1 MKIRS
6 MLAAACAC
14 LIASG
19 SILSFTT
26 ALPAQADA
34 FDLGDFDGN
43 DSIDVDDAVS
53 VLTFYAKKAAGVAVE
68 DLSDEQLYAA
78 DIDADGS
85 ISVQDAVYI
94 LTYYA
99 QTSAGLEPSW
109 ADILPE
115 VPYVAPAWQTAYY
128 DLLLSG
134 EIPDSYGD
142 TTYSLI
148 YIDQDDN
155 PELLVNAYSGG
166 KLYTYKDDTGCSLVH
181 SWSSGRN
188 QAFSGYEENSGY
200 FYTYS
205 SGGALIG
212 SLEKQEL
219 VGNSF
224 VLRDRI
230 SMNNG
235 TYQHNGVSCTKSQY
249 NSIQKS
255 YTNSY
260 SSYDTYDFLNF
271 MDFLWD
277 LRTPDFNQLK
287 TALESYRP
295 VYAMEVADYN
305 GDGKEEAFVV
315 LGEKNS
321 SSKAVQGI
329 YYIYSNGWIEPA
341 RTNFSVD
348 LFSNANYVEYDG
360 KGFFA
365 CDVSGGGSGWV
376 TYLYD
381 VRGGWYHELNL
392 SGSLQSFFKKDD
404 TCYTTFQSTP
414 LREGRH
420 KYSWYYELNLSGSL
434 QNFFK
439 KDDTC
444 YTTFQS
450 TPL

>member
-14 LIASG
+14 LITSG
-19 SILSFTT
+19 SVLPFTT
-26 ALPAQADA
+26 ALPAQAA
-34 FDLGDFDGN
+34 SFDLGDFDGN

-53 VLTFYAKKAAGVAVE
+53 VLTFYAKKAAGVAVD
-68 DLSDEQLYAA
+68 DLSDEQFNAA
-78 DIDADGS
+78 DIDTDGS
-85 ISVQDAVYI
+85 ITVQDAVYI

-109 ADILPE
+109 ADIVPE
-115 VPYVAPAWQTAYY
+115 VPYVAPAWKTAYY

-134 EIPDSYGD
+134 AIPDESGNA
-142 TTYSLI
+142 TYALI

-166 KLYTYKDDTGCSLVH
+166 KLYTYKEDTGCSLVH

-188 QAFSGYEENSGY
+188 QAFSGYEGNSGY

-255 YTNSY
+255 YTDSFFDY
-260 SSYDTYDFLNF
+260 YKYGFLEF
-271 MDFLWD
+271 MVDISD
-277 LRTPDFNQLK
+277 GRTPDFNQLK
-287 TALESYRP
+287 TTLESYCP

-305 GDGKEEAFVV
+305 GDGKEETFVV

-321 SSKAVQGI
+321 SSKTVQGI
-329 YYIYSNGWIEPA
+329 YYISSDGYISEA
-341 RTNFSVD
+341 RTDFSVD

-376 TYLYD
+376 TYLFD
-381 VRGGWYHELNL
+381 VRGGWWNELNL

-404 TCYTTFQSTP
+404 TCYTTKSVFSAQYGHQYVDVP
-414 LREGRH
+414 LN
-420 KYSWYYELNLSGSL
+420 YD
-434 QNFFK
+434 
-439 KDDTC
+439 KDTQEFS
-444 YTTFQS
+444 YPES
-450 TPL
+450 

>member
-26 ALPAQADA
+26 ALPAQAA

-53 VLTFYAKKAAGVAVE
+53 VLTFYAKKAAGVAVD
-68 DLSDEQLYAA
+68 DLSDEQFNAA
-78 DIDADGS
+78 DIDTDGS
-85 ISVQDAVYI
+85 ITVQDAVYI

-115 VPYVAPAWQTAYY
+115 VYGIPAWQTAYY

-134 EIPDSYGD
+134 AIPDESGNA
-142 TTYSLI
+142 TYALI
-148 YIDQDDN
+148 YIDQDDI
-155 PELLVNAYSGG
+155 PELLVDSYAGG
-166 KLYTYKDDTGCSLVH
+166 KLYTYKEDTGCSLVH
-181 SWSSGRN
+181 SWASARSSG
-188 QAFSGYEENSGY
+188 FCGYAEGTGY
-200 FYTYS
+200 FYTFS
-205 SGGALIG
+205 SASAFIG
-212 SLEKQEL
+212 SMGKQEL
-219 VGNSF
+219 VGDSF

-230 SMNNG
+230 SMDNG

-249 NSIQKS
+249 NSIEKS
-255 YTNSY
+255 YTDSY
-260 SSYDTYDFLNF
+260 SDYYKYNFLEF
-271 MDFLWD
+271 MSDILD
-277 LRTPDFNQLK
+277 GRTADFNQLK

-295 VYAMEVADYN
+295 VYAMEVADYD

-315 LGEKNS
+315 LGKKNS
-321 SSKAVQGI
+321 SSKTVQGI
-329 YYIYSNGWIEPA
+329 YYISSDGYILEA
-341 RTNFSVD
+341 RTDFSVD
-348 LFSNANYVEYDG
+348 MFSNANYVEYDG

-381 VRGGWYHELNL
+381 VRDGWWNELNL

-404 TCYTTFQSTP
+404 ACYTTKSVFSAQYGHQYVDVP
-414 LREGRH
+414 LN
-420 KYSWYYELNLSGSL
+420 YD
-434 QNFFK
+434 
-439 KDDTC
+439 KDTQEFS
-444 YTTFQS
+444 YPES
-450 TPL
+450 

>member
-53 VLTFYAKKAAGVAVE
+53 VLTFYAKAAAGVAVE

-78 DIDADGS
+78 DIDTDGS
-85 ISVQDAVYI
+85 ITVQDAVYI

-109 ADILPE
+109 TDIVPE

-134 EIPDSYGD
+134 EISDESGNA
-142 TTYSLI
+142 TYALI
-148 YIDQDDN
+148 DIDQDDN
-155 PELLVNAYSGG
+155 PELLMDSYAGG
-166 KLYTYKDDTGCSLVH
+166 KLYTYKEDTGCSLVH
-181 SWSSGRN
+181 SWTSGRSN
-188 QAFSGYEENSGY
+188 GFCGYTQGTGY
-200 FYTYS
+200 FYTFSS
-205 SGGALIG
+205 SGALSG
-212 SLEKQEL
+212 STKKQEL

-224 VLRDRI
+224 VLRDSI
-230 SMNNG
+230 SMDNG

-249 NSIQKS
+249 NSIEKS
-255 YTNSY
+255 YKNSY
-260 SSYDTYDFLNF
+260 TDYYKYNFLEF
-271 MDFLWD
+271 MSAISGGI
-277 LRTPDFNQLK
+277 TPDFNQLK

-295 VYAMEVADYN
+295 VYAMEVADYD
-305 GDGKEEAFVV
+305 GDGKEEAFIV

-321 SSKAVQGI
+321 SSKTVQGI
-329 YYIYSNGWIEPA
+329 YYITSYGYISEV
-341 RTNFSVD
+341 RTDFSVD

-376 TYLYD
+376 TYLFD
-381 VRGGWYHELNL
+381 VRDGWWNELNL

-404 TCYTTFQSTP
+404 TCYTTKNVFSAQYGHQYVDVP
-414 LREGRH
+414 LN
-420 KYSWYYELNLSGSL
+420 YD
-434 QNFFK
+434 
-439 KDDTC
+439 KDTQEFS
-444 YTTFQS
+444 YPES
-450 TPL
+450 

>member
-14 LIASG
+14 LITSG

-26 ALPAQADA
+26 AFPAQADA

-85 ISVQDAVYI
+85 ITVQDAVYI

-115 VPYVAPAWQTAYY
+115 VYGIPAWQTAYY

-166 KLYTYKDDTGCSLVH
+166 KLYTYKEDTGCSLVH

-188 QAFSGYEENSGY
+188 QAFSGYEGNSGY

-224 VLRDRI
+224 VLRDCI

-295 VYAMEVADYN
+295 VYTMEVADYN

-315 LGEKNS
+315 LGKKNS
-321 SSKAVQGI
+321 SSKTVQGI
-329 YYIYSNGWIEPA
+329 YYISSDGYILEI
-341 RTNFSVD
+341 RTDFSVD

-381 VRGGWYHELNL
+381 VRGDWYHELNL

-404 TCYTTFQSTP
+404 TCYTTKSVFSAQYGHQYVDVP
-414 LREGRH
+414 LN
-420 KYSWYYELNLSGSL
+420 YD
-434 QNFFK
+434 
-439 KDDTC
+439 KDTQEFS
-444 YTTFQS
+444 YPES
-450 TPL
+450 

>member
-43 DSIDVDDAVS
+43 DSVDVDDAVS
-53 VLTFYAKKAAGVAVE
+53 VLTFYAKTAAGVAVE

-115 VPYVAPAWQTAYY
+115 VYGAPAWQTAYY

-134 EIPDSYGD
+134 ALSDESGNA
-142 TTYSLI
+142 TYSLI

-155 PELLVNAYSGG
+155 PELLVDSYAGG

-181 SWSSGRN
+181 SWTSGRSN
-188 QAFSGYEENSGY
+188 GFCGYAEKTGY
-200 FYTYS
+200 FYTFSS
-205 SGGALIG
+205 SGALSG
-212 SLEKQEL
+212 STKKQEL

-224 VLRDRI
+224 VLRDSI
-230 SMNNG
+230 SMDNG

-249 NSIQKS
+249 NSIEKS

-341 RTNFSVD
+341 RTDFSVD

-376 TYLYD
+376 TYLFSTQNGIY
-381 VRGGWYHELNL
+381 YELNL

-404 TCYTTFQSTP
+404 TCYTTKNVFSAQYGHQYVDVP
-414 LREGRH
+414 LN
-420 KYSWYYELNLSGSL
+420 YD
-434 QNFFK
+434 
-439 KDDTC
+439 KDTQEFS
-444 YTTFQS
+444 YPES
-450 TPL
+450 

>member
-376 TYLYD
+376 TYLFSVQD
-381 VRGGWYHELNL
+381 DWYYELNL

-404 TCYTTFQSTP
+404 TCYTTKSVFSAQYGHQYVDVP
-414 LREGRH
+414 LN
-420 KYSWYYELNLSGSL
+420 YD
-434 QNFFK
+434 
-439 KDDTC
+439 KDTQEFS
-444 YTTFQS
+444 YPES
-450 TPL
+450 

>member
-26 ALPAQADA
+26 ALPAQAA

-53 VLTFYAKKAAGVAVE
+53 VLTFYAKKAAGVAVD
-68 DLSDEQLYAA
+68 DLSDEQFNAA

-85 ISVQDAVYI
+85 ITVQDAVYI

-109 ADILPE
+109 EDILPE
-115 VPYVAPAWQTAYY
+115 IYGIPAWQTAYY

-134 EIPDSYGD
+134 AIPDESGYA
-142 TTYSLI
+142 TYSLI
-148 YIDQDDN
+148 YIDQDDI
-155 PELLVNAYSGG
+155 PELLVDSYAGG
-166 KLYTYKDDTGCSLVH
+166 KLYTYKEDTGCSLVH
-181 SWSSGRN
+181 SWTSGRSN
-188 QAFSGYEENSGY
+188 GFCGYSEGTGY
-200 FYTYS
+200 FYTFGS
-205 SGGALIG
+205 SGAL
-212 SLEKQEL
+212 SSSMRKQEL

-230 SMNNG
+230 SMDNG

-249 NSIQKS
+249 NSIEKS
-255 YTNSY
+255 YKNSY
-260 SSYDTYDFLNF
+260 TDYYTLDFLEC
-271 MDFLWD
+271 MSYISDGI
-277 LRTPDFNQLK
+277 TPDFDKLK
-287 TALESYRP
+287 SGLEFYYS
-295 VYAMEVADYN
+295 VYAMKAADYN

-321 SSKAVQGI
+321 SSKTVQGI
-329 YYIYSNGWIEPA
+329 YYISSDGYISEA
-341 RTNFSVD
+341 RTDFSVD
-348 LFSNANYVEYDG
+348 MFSNANYVEYDG

-381 VRGGWYHELNL
+381 VRDGWWNELNL

-404 TCYTTFQSTP
+404 TCYTTKSVFSAQYGHQYVDVP
-414 LREGRH
+414 LN
-420 KYSWYYELNLSGSL
+420 YD
-434 QNFFK
+434 
-439 KDDTC
+439 KDTQEFS
-444 YTTFQS
+444 YPES
-450 TPL
+450 

>member
-1 MKIRS
+1 MKICS

-14 LIASG
+14 LITSG
-19 SILSFTT
+19 SVLPFTT
-26 ALPAQADA
+26 ALPAQAA

-53 VLTFYAKKAAGVAVE
+53 VLTFYAKKAAGVAVD
-68 DLSDEQLYAA
+68 DLSDEQFNAA
-78 DIDADGS
+78 DIDTDGS
-85 ISVQDAVYI
+85 ITVQDAVYI

-115 VPYVAPAWQTAYY
+115 VYGAPAWQTAYY
-128 DLLLSG
+128 DLLLSRA
-134 EIPDSYGD
+134 IPDESGNA
-142 TTYSLI
+142 TYALI
-148 YIDQDDN
+148 YIDQDDI
-155 PELLVNAYSGG
+155 PELLVDSYAGG
-166 KLYTYKDDTGCSLVH
+166 KLYTYKEDTGCSLVH
-181 SWSSGRN
+181 SWASARSSG
-188 QAFSGYEENSGY
+188 FCGYAEGTGY
-200 FYTYS
+200 FYTFS
-205 SGGALIG
+205 SASAFIG
-212 SLEKQEL
+212 SMGKQEL
-219 VGNSF
+219 VGDSF

-230 SMNNG
+230 SMDG
-235 TYQHNGVSCTKSQY
+235 ISCTKSQY
-249 NSIQKS
+249 NSIEKS

-271 MDFLWD
+271 MNRLWD
-277 LRTPDFNQLK
+277 RRTPDFNQLK

-321 SSKAVQGI
+321 SSKTVQGI
-329 YYIYSNGWIEPA
+329 YFIHSEGYISEA
-341 RTNFSVD
+341 RTDFSVD
-348 LFSNANYVEYDG
+348 LFSDANYVEYDG

-381 VRGGWYHELNL
+381 VRDGWWNELNL

-404 TCYTTFQSTP
+404 TCYTTKSVFSAQYGHQYVDVP
-414 LREGRH
+414 LN
-420 KYSWYYELNLSGSL
+420 YD
-434 QNFFK
+434 
-439 KDDTC
+439 KDTQEFS
-444 YTTFQS
+444 YPES
-450 TPL
+450 

>member
-19 SILSFTT
+19 SILSFT
-26 ALPAQADA
+26 AAFPAQADA

-43 DSIDVDDAVS
+43 DSIDVDDTVS

-78 DIDADGS
+78 DIDTDGS
-85 ISVQDAVYI
+85 ITVQDAVYI

-109 ADILPE
+109 TDIVPE

-166 KLYTYKDDTGCSLVH
+166 KLYTYKEDTGCSLVH

-188 QAFSGYEENSGY
+188 QAFSGYEGNSGY

-224 VLRDRI
+224 VLRDSI
-230 SMNNG
+230 SMDNG

-249 NSIQKS
+249 NSIAKS
-255 YTNSY
+255 YTDSFFDY
-260 SSYDTYDFLNF
+260 YKCSFLEF
-271 MDFLWD
+271 MSDISD
-277 LRTPDFNQLK
+277 GRTADFNQLK

-295 VYAMEVADYN
+295 VDAMEVADYD

-315 LGEKNS
+315 LGDKNS
-321 SSKAVQGI
+321 SSKTVQGI
-329 YYIYSNGWIEPA
+329 YYIDSDGYISEV
-341 RTNFSVD
+341 RTDFSVD
-348 LFSNANYVEYDG
+348 LFSDANYVEYDG

-376 TYLYD
+376 TYLFSVQD
-381 VRGGWYHELNL
+381 DWYYELNL

-404 TCYTTFQSTP
+404 TCYTTKSVFSAQYGHQYVDVP
-414 LREGRH
+414 LN
-420 KYSWYYELNLSGSL
+420 YD
-434 QNFFK
+434 
-439 KDDTC
+439 KDTQEFS
-444 YTTFQS
+444 YPES
-450 TPL
+450 

>member
-14 LIASG
+14 LITSG
-19 SILSFTT
+19 SILSFTA

-43 DSIDVDDAVS
+43 DSVDVDDAVS

-78 DIDADGS
+78 DIDADSS

-109 ADILPE
+109 ADIVPE
-115 VPYVAPAWQTAYY
+115 APHVVPAWVTAYY

-134 EIPDSYGD
+134 ALSDESGNA
-142 TTYSLI
+142 TYSLI

-155 PELLVNAYSGG
+155 PELLVDSYAGG

-181 SWSSGRN
+181 SWTSGRSN
-188 QAFSGYEENSGY
+188 GFCGYAEGTGY
-200 FYTYS
+200 FYTFGS
-205 SGGALIG
+205 SGAL
-212 SLEKQEL
+212 SSSMRKQEL

-224 VLRDRI
+224 VLRDSI
-230 SMNNG
+230 NMDNG

-249 NSIQKS
+249 NSIEKS
-255 YTNSY
+255 YTDSY
-260 SSYDTYDFLNF
+260 SNYYKLNF
-271 MDFLWD
+271 LEFMSYISDGI
-277 LRTPDFNQLK
+277 TPDFDKLK
-287 TALESYRP
+287 SGLEFYYS
-295 VYAMEVADYN
+295 VYAMKAADYE

-315 LGEKNS
+315 LGDKNS
-321 SSKAVQGI
+321 SSKTVQGI
-329 YYIYSNGWIEPA
+329 YFIHSNGYMSEV
-341 RTNFSVD
+341 RTKFSVD

-381 VRGGWYHELNL
+381 VRGGWWNELNL

-404 TCYTTFQSTP
+404 TCYTTKSVFSAQYGHQYVDVP
-414 LREGRH
+414 LN
-420 KYSWYYELNLSGSL
+420 YD
-434 QNFFK
+434 
-439 KDDTC
+439 KDTQEFS
-444 YTTFQS
+444 YPES
-450 TPL
+450 

>member
-1 MKIRS
+1 MKICS

-26 ALPAQADA
+26 ALPAQAA

-53 VLTFYAKKAAGVAVE
+53 VLTFYAKKAAGVAVD
-68 DLSDEQLYAA
+68 DLSDEQFNAA

-85 ISVQDAVYI
+85 ITVQDAVYI

-109 ADILPE
+109 TDIVPE

-128 DLLLSG
+128 DLMLSG
-134 EIPDSYGD
+134 ALSDESGNA
-142 TTYSLI
+142 TYSLI

-155 PELLVNAYSGG
+155 PELLVDSYAGG

-181 SWSSGRN
+181 SWTSGRSN
-188 QAFSGYEENSGY
+188 GFCGYAEKTGY
-200 FYTYS
+200 FYTFGS
-205 SGGALIG
+205 SGAL
-212 SLEKQEL
+212 SSSMRKQEL

-224 VLRDRI
+224 VLRDSI
-230 SMNNG
+230 SMDNG

-249 NSIQKS
+249 NSIEKS
-255 YTNSY
+255 YKSSY
-260 SSYDTYDFLNF
+260 SSYNSYDFPGLMYLF
-271 MDFLWD
+271 CDC
-277 LRTPDFNQLK
+277 RTPNFSQLK

-295 VYAMEVADYN
+295 VYAMEVADYD

-315 LGEKNS
+315 LGKKNS
-321 SSKAVQGI
+321 SSKTVQGI
-329 YYIYSNGWIEPA
+329 YYISSDGCISEA
-341 RTNFSVD
+341 RTDFSVD

-376 TYLYD
+376 TYLFD
-381 VRGGWYHELNL
+381 VRDGWWNELNL

-404 TCYTTFQSTP
+404 TCYTTKNVFSAQYGHQYVDVP
-414 LREGRH
+414 LN
-420 KYSWYYELNLSGSL
+420 YD
-434 QNFFK
+434 
-439 KDDTC
+439 KDTQEFS
-444 YTTFQS
+444 YPES
-450 TPL
+450 

>member
-14 LIASG
+14 LITSG
-19 SILSFTT
+19 SVLPFTT
-26 ALPAQADA
+26 ALPAQAA
-34 FDLGDFDGN
+34 FDLGDFDRN

-53 VLTFYAKKAAGVAVE
+53 VLTFYAKKAAGVAVD
-68 DLSDEQLYAA
+68 DLSDEQFNAA
-78 DIDADGS
+78 DIDTDGS
-85 ISVQDAVYI
+85 ITVQDAVYI

-128 DLLLSG
+128 DLMLSG

-155 PELLVNAYSGG
+155 PELLVNAYSDG
-166 KLYTYKDDTGCSLVH
+166 KLYTYKEDTGCSLVH
-181 SWSSGRN
+181 SWPSGRSN
-188 QAFSGYEENSGY
+188 GFCGYAEKTGY
-200 FYTYS
+200 FYTGS
-205 SGGALIG
+205 SASAFIG
-212 SLEKQEL
+212 SVGKQEL
-219 VGNSF
+219 VGDSF
-224 VLRDRI
+224 ILRDSI
-230 SMNNG
+230 SFDNG
-235 TYQHNGVSCTKSQY
+235 NYKHNGVSCTKSQY
-249 NSIQKS
+249 NSIGKS
-255 YTNSY
+255 YKNSHTDY
-260 SSYDTYDFLNF
+260 YKCSFLEF
-271 MDFLWD
+271 MSDISD
-277 LRTPDFNQLK
+277 GRTADFNQLK

-295 VYAMEVADYN
+295 VYAMEVADYD

-321 SSKAVQGI
+321 SSKTVQGI
-329 YYIYSNGWIEPA
+329 YYITSYGYISEV
-341 RTNFSVD
+341 RTDFSVD

-376 TYLYD
+376 TYLFD
-381 VRGGWYHELNL
+381 VRDGWWNELNL

-404 TCYTTFQSTP
+404 TCYTTKSVFSAQYGHQYVDVP
-414 LREGRH
+414 LN
-420 KYSWYYELNLSGSL
+420 YD
-434 QNFFK
+434 
-439 KDDTC
+439 KDTQEFS
-444 YTTFQS
+444 YPES
-450 TPL
+450 

>member
-6 MLAAACAC
+6 MLTAACAC
-14 LIASG
+14 LITSG
-19 SILSFTT
+19 SVLPFTT
-26 ALPAQADA
+26 ALPAQAA

-53 VLTFYAKKAAGVAVE
+53 VLTFYAKAAAGVAVD
-68 DLSDEQLYAA
+68 DLSDEQFNAA
-78 DIDADGS
+78 DIDTDGS

-134 EIPDSYGD
+134 ALPDESGNA
-142 TTYSLI
+142 TYSLI
-148 YIDQDDN
+148 YIDQDDI
-155 PELLVNAYSGG
+155 PELLVDSYAGG
-166 KLYTYKDDTGCSLVH
+166 KLYTYKEDTGCSLVH
-181 SWSSGRN
+181 SWTSGRSN
-188 QAFSGYEENSGY
+188 GFCGYAEKTGY
-200 FYTYS
+200 FYTFSS
-205 SGGALIG
+205 SGALSG
-212 SLEKQEL
+212 STKKQEL

-224 VLRDRI
+224 VLRDSI
-230 SMNNG
+230 SMDNG

-249 NSIQKS
+249 NSIEKS
-255 YTNSY
+255 YKNSY
-260 SSYDTYDFLNF
+260 TDYYKCSFLEFMSYISGGI
-271 MDFLWD
+271 
-277 LRTPDFNQLK
+277 TPNFNQLK

-295 VYAMEVADYN
+295 VYAMKATDYN

-321 SSKAVQGI
+321 SSKTVQGI
-329 YYIYSNGWIEPA
+329 YYIDSDGYISEV
-341 RTNFSVD
+341 RTDFSVD

-376 TYLYD
+376 TYLFD
-381 VRGGWYHELNL
+381 VRDGWWNELNL

-404 TCYTTFQSTP
+404 TCYTTKSVFSAQYGHQYVDVP
-414 LREGRH
+414 LN
-420 KYSWYYELNLSGSL
+420 YD
-434 QNFFK
+434 
-439 KDDTC
+439 KDTQEFS
-444 YTTFQS
+444 YPES
-450 TPL
+450 

>member
-14 LIASG
+14 LITSG

-53 VLTFYAKKAAGVAVE
+53 VLTFYAKTAAGVAVE
-68 DLSDEQLYAA
+68 DLSGDQLYAA
-78 DIDADGS
+78 DIDADSS

-109 ADILPE
+109 EDILPE

-134 EIPDSYGD
+134 TLSDESGNA
-142 TTYSLI
+142 TYALI
-148 YIDQDDN
+148 YIDQDDI
-155 PELLVNAYSGG
+155 PELLVDSYAGG

-181 SWSSGRN
+181 SWASARSNG
-188 QAFSGYEENSGY
+188 FCGYAEGTGY
-200 FYTYS
+200 FYTFGS
-205 SGGALIG
+205 SGAL
-212 SLEKQEL
+212 SSSMRKQEL

-224 VLRDRI
+224 VLRDSI
-230 SMNNG
+230 SMDNG

-249 NSIQKS
+249 NSIEKS
-255 YTNSY
+255 YKNSY
-260 SSYDTYDFLNF
+260 TDYYKYSFLEF
-271 MDFLWD
+271 MSCISGGI
-277 LRTPDFNQLK
+277 TPDFDKLK
-287 TALESYRP
+287 SGLEFYYS
-295 VYAMEVADYN
+295 VYAMKAADYE

-321 SSKAVQGI
+321 SSKTVQGI
-329 YYIYSNGWIEPA
+329 YFIHSDGYISEA
-341 RTNFSVD
+341 RTDFSVD
-348 LFSNANYVEYDG
+348 LFSDANYVEYDG
-360 KGFFA
+360 KGFFS

-376 TYLYD
+376 TYLFD
-381 VRGGWYHELNL
+381 VRDGWWNELNL

-404 TCYTTFQSTP
+404 TCYTTKNVFSAQYGHQYVDVP
-414 LREGRH
+414 LN
-420 KYSWYYELNLSGSL
+420 YD
-434 QNFFK
+434 
-439 KDDTC
+439 KDTQEFS
-444 YTTFQS
+444 YPES
-450 TPL
+450 

>member
-14 LIASG
+14 LITSG

-26 ALPAQADA
+26 ALPAQAA

-53 VLTFYAKKAAGVAVE
+53 VLTFYAKKAAGVAVD
-68 DLSDEQLYAA
+68 DLSDEQFNAA
-78 DIDADGS
+78 DIDTDGS
-85 ISVQDAVYI
+85 ITVQDAVYI

-115 VPYVAPAWQTAYY
+115 VYGIPAWQTAYY

-134 EIPDSYGD
+134 AIPDESGNA
-142 TTYSLI
+142 TYALI

-155 PELLVNAYSGG
+155 PELLMDSYAGG
-166 KLYTYKDDTGCSLVH
+166 KLYTYKEDTGCSLVH
-181 SWSSGRN
+181 SWASARSSG
-188 QAFSGYEENSGY
+188 FCGYAEKTGY
-200 FYTYS
+200 FYTFS
-205 SGGALIG
+205 SASAFIG
-212 SLEKQEL
+212 SMGKQEL
-219 VGNSF
+219 VGDSF

-230 SMNNG
+230 SVDNG
-235 TYQHNGVSCTKSQY
+235 NYKHNGVSCTKSQY

-255 YTNSY
+255 YTDSCTDYYKY
-260 SSYDTYDFLNF
+260 SFLEF
-271 MDFLWD
+271 MSDISD
-277 LRTPDFNQLK
+277 GRTADFNQLK
-287 TALESYRP
+287 TALKSYRP
-295 VYAMEVADYN
+295 VYAMEVADYD

-321 SSKAVQGI
+321 SSKTVQGI
-329 YYIYSNGWIEPA
+329 YYITSYGYISEV
-341 RTNFSVD
+341 RTDFSVD

-376 TYLYD
+376 TYLFD
-381 VRGGWYHELNL
+381 VRDGWWNELNL

-404 TCYTTFQSTP
+404 TCYTMKSVFSAQYGHQYVDVP
-414 LREGRH
+414 LN
-420 KYSWYYELNLSGSL
+420 YD
-434 QNFFK
+434 
-439 KDDTC
+439 KDTQEFS
-444 YTTFQS
+444 YPES
-450 TPL
+450 

>member
-19 SILSFTT
+19 SILSFTA

-34 FDLGDFDGN
+34 FDFGDFDGN

-53 VLTFYAKKAAGVAVE
+53 VLTFYAKAAAGVAVD
-68 DLSDEQLYAA
+68 DLSDEQFNAA
-78 DIDADGS
+78 DIDTDGS
-85 ISVQDAVYI
+85 ITVQDAVYI

-109 ADILPE
+109 ADIVPE
-115 VPYVAPAWQTAYY
+115 VPYVAPAWKTAYY

-134 EIPDSYGD
+134 AIPDESGNA
-142 TTYSLI
+142 TYALI

-166 KLYTYKDDTGCSLVH
+166 KLYTYKEDTGCSLVH

-188 QAFSGYEENSGY
+188 QAFSGYEGNSGY

-255 YTNSY
+255 YTDSFFDY
-260 SSYDTYDFLNF
+260 YKYGFLEF
-271 MDFLWD
+271 MVDISD
-277 LRTPDFNQLK
+277 GRTPDFNQLK
-287 TALESYRP
+287 TTLESYCP

-321 SSKAVQGI
+321 SSKTVQGI
-329 YYIYSNGWIEPA
+329 YYISSDGYISEA
-341 RTNFSVD
+341 RTDFSVD

-376 TYLYD
+376 TYLFD
-381 VRGGWYHELNL
+381 VRGGWWNELNL

-404 TCYTTFQSTP
+404 TCYTTKSVFSAQYGHQYVDVP
-414 LREGRH
+414 LN
-420 KYSWYYELNLSGSL
+420 YD
-434 QNFFK
+434 
-439 KDDTC
+439 KDTQEFS
-444 YTTFQS
+444 YPES
-450 TPL
+450 

>member
-26 ALPAQADA
+26 ALPAQAA

-53 VLTFYAKKAAGVAVE
+53 VLTFYAKAAAGVAVD
-68 DLSDEQLYAA
+68 DLSDEQFNAA
-78 DIDADGS
+78 DIDTDGS

-134 EIPDSYGD
+134 ALPDESGNA
-142 TTYSLI
+142 TYALI
-148 YIDQDDN
+148 YIDQDDI
-155 PELLVNAYSGG
+155 PELLMDSYAGG
-166 KLYTYKDDTGCSLVH
+166 KLYTYKEDTGCSLVH

-219 VGNSF
+219 VGDSF

-230 SMNNG
+230 SMDNG

-249 NSIQKS
+249 NSIEKS
-255 YTNSY
+255 YTDSY
-260 SSYDTYDFLNF
+260 SDYYKYNFLEF
-271 MDFLWD
+271 MSDILD
-277 LRTPDFNQLK
+277 GRTADFNQLK

-321 SSKAVQGI
+321 SSKTVQGI
-329 YYIYSNGWIEPA
+329 YYIDFDGYISEV
-341 RTNFSVD
+341 RTDFSVD
-348 LFSNANYVEYDG
+348 MFSNANYVEYDG

-381 VRGGWYHELNL
+381 VRDGWWNELNL
-392 SGSLQSFFKKDD
+392 SGSLQSFFKKDN
-404 TCYTTFQSTP
+404 TCYTTKSVFSAQYGHQYLDVP
-414 LREGRH
+414 LN
-420 KYSWYYELNLSGSL
+420 YV
-434 QNFFK
+434 
-439 KDDTC
+439 KDPQEFS
-444 YTTFQS
+444 YPES
-450 TPL
+450 

>member
-26 ALPAQADA
+26 ALPAQAA
-34 FDLGDFDGN
+34 SFDLGDFDGN

-53 VLTFYAKKAAGVAVE
+53 VLTFYAKKAAGVAVD
-68 DLSDEQLYAA
+68 DLSDEQFNAA
-78 DIDADGS
+78 DIDTDGS
-85 ISVQDAVYI
+85 ITVQDAVYI

-115 VPYVAPAWQTAYY
+115 VYGAPAWQTAYY

-134 EIPDSYGD
+134 AIPDESGNA
-142 TTYSLI
+142 TYALI
-148 YIDQDDN
+148 YIDQDDI
-155 PELLVNAYSGG
+155 PELLVDSYAGG
-166 KLYTYKDDTGCSLVH
+166 KLYTYKEDTGCSFVH
-181 SWSSGRN
+181 SWASARSSG
-188 QAFSGYEENSGY
+188 FCGYAEGTGY
-200 FYTYS
+200 FYTFS
-205 SGGALIG
+205 SASAFIG
-212 SLEKQEL
+212 SMGKQEL
-219 VGNSF
+219 VGDSF

-230 SMNNG
+230 SMDNG

-249 NSIQKS
+249 NSIEKS
-255 YTNSY
+255 YKNSY
-260 SSYDTYDFLNF
+260 TDYYKCSFLEFMSYISGGI
-271 MDFLWD
+271 
-277 LRTPDFNQLK
+277 TPNFNQLK
-287 TALESYRP
+287 TALESYYS
-295 VYAMEVADYN
+295 VYAMKATDYN

-321 SSKAVQGI
+321 SSKTVQGI
-329 YYIYSNGWIEPA
+329 YYIDSDGYILEA
-341 RTNFSVD
+341 RTDFSVD

-376 TYLYD
+376 TYLFSVQD
-381 VRGGWYHELNL
+381 SGGYELNL

-404 TCYTTFQSTP
+404 TCYTTKSVFSAQYGHQYVDVP
-414 LREGRH
+414 LN
-420 KYSWYYELNLSGSL
+420 YD
-434 QNFFK
+434 
-439 KDDTC
+439 KDTQEFS
-444 YTTFQS
+444 YPES
-450 TPL
+450 

>member
-1 MKIRS
+1 MLSMKIRS

-26 ALPAQADA
+26 ALPAQAA

-53 VLTFYAKKAAGVAVE
+53 VLTFYAKAAAGVAVD
-68 DLSDEQLYAA
+68 DLSDEQFNAA
-78 DIDADGS
+78 DIDTDGS

-134 EIPDSYGD
+134 ALPDESGNA
-142 TTYSLI
+142 TYALI
-148 YIDQDDN
+148 YIDQDDI
-155 PELLVNAYSGG
+155 PELLMDSYAGG
-166 KLYTYKDDTGCSLVH
+166 KLYTYKEDTGCSLVH

-219 VGNSF
+219 VGDSF

-230 SMNNG
+230 SVDNG
-235 TYQHNGVSCTKSQY
+235 NYQHNGVSCTKSQY

-255 YTNSY
+255 YTDSY
-260 SSYDTYDFLNF
+260 SSYDTYNFVDFMNYFL
-271 MDFLWD
+271 DFFLFD
-277 LRTPDFNQLK
+277 ERIPDFNQLK
-287 TALESYRP
+287 TALKSYRP
-295 VYAMEVADYN
+295 VYAMEVADYD

-321 SSKAVQGI
+321 SSKTVQGI
-329 YYIYSNGWIEPA
+329 YYISSDGYISEV
-341 RTNFSVD
+341 RTDFSVD
-348 LFSNANYVEYDG
+348 MFSNANYVEYDG

-381 VRGGWYHELNL
+381 VRDGWWNELNL

-404 TCYTTFQSTP
+404 TCYTTKSVFSAQYGHQYVDVP
-414 LREGRH
+414 LN
-420 KYSWYYELNLSGSL
+420 YD
-434 QNFFK
+434 
-439 KDDTC
+439 KDTQEFS
-444 YTTFQS
+444 YPES
-450 TPL
+450 

>member
-6 MLAAACAC
+6 MLAAACTC

-19 SILSFTT
+19 SVLPFTT
-26 ALPAQADA
+26 ALPAQAA

-53 VLTFYAKKAAGVAVE
+53 VLTFYAKKAAGVAVD
-68 DLSDEQLYAA
+68 DLSDEQFNAA
-78 DIDADGS
+78 DIDTDGS
-85 ISVQDAVYI
+85 ITVQDAVYI

-115 VPYVAPAWQTAYY
+115 VPYVAPAWKTAYY

-134 EIPDSYGD
+134 ALSDESGNA
-142 TTYSLI
+142 TYSLI

-155 PELLVNAYSGG
+155 PELLMDSYAGG
-166 KLYTYKDDTGCSLVH
+166 KLYTYKEDTGCSLVH
-181 SWSSGRN
+181 SWASARSSG
-188 QAFSGYEENSGY
+188 FCGYAEGTGY
-200 FYTYS
+200 FYTFS
-205 SGGALIG
+205 SASAFIG
-212 SLEKQEL
+212 SMGKQEL
-219 VGNSF
+219 VGDSF

-230 SMNNG
+230 SMDNG

-249 NSIQKS
+249 NSIEKS
-255 YTNSY
+255 YTDSY
-260 SSYDTYDFLNF
+260 SDYYKYNFLEF
-271 MDFLWD
+271 MSDILD
-277 LRTPDFNQLK
+277 GRTADFNQLK

-295 VYAMEVADYN
+295 VYAMEVADYD

-321 SSKAVQGI
+321 SSKTVQGI
-329 YYIYSNGWIEPA
+329 YYISSDGYILEA
-341 RTNFSVD
+341 RTDFSVD
-348 LFSNANYVEYDG
+348 MFSNANYVEYDG

-376 TYLYD
+376 TYMYD
-381 VRGGWYHELNL
+381 VRDGWWNELNL

-404 TCYTTFQSTP
+404 TCYTTKSVFSAQYGHQYVDVP
-414 LREGRH
+414 LN
-420 KYSWYYELNLSGSL
+420 YD
-434 QNFFK
+434 
-439 KDDTC
+439 KDTQEFS
-444 YTTFQS
+444 YPES
-450 TPL
+450 

>member
-6 MLAAACAC
+6 MLAAACTC

-26 ALPAQADA
+26 ALPAQAA

-53 VLTFYAKKAAGVAVE
+53 VLTFYAKKAAGVAVD
-68 DLSDEQLYAA
+68 DLSDEQFNAA
-78 DIDADGS
+78 DIDTDGS
-85 ISVQDAVYI
+85 ITVQDAVYI

-115 VPYVAPAWQTAYY
+115 VYGIPAWQTAYY

-166 KLYTYKDDTGCSLVH
+166 KLYTYKEDTGCSLVH

-188 QAFSGYEENSGY
+188 QAFSGYEGNSGY

-255 YTNSY
+255 YTDSFFDY
-260 SSYDTYDFLNF
+260 YKYGFLEF
-271 MDFLWD
+271 MVDISD
-277 LRTPDFNQLK
+277 GRTPDFNQLK
-287 TALESYRP
+287 TTLESYCP

-315 LGEKNS
+315 LGEKILLQKPF
-321 SSKAVQGI
+321 KAFTIFLLMDTSQKLAPI
-329 YYIYSNGWIEPA
+329 FLLIYSAMQIMWNMMARDFSLVMFPA
-341 RTNFSVD
+341 VVLD
-348 LFSNANYVEYDG
+348 
-360 KGFFA
+360 
-365 CDVSGGGSGWV
+365 
-376 TYLYD
+376 
-381 VRGGWYHELNL
+381 
-392 SGSLQSFFKKDD
+392 GSL
-404 TCYTTFQSTP
+404 TC
-414 LREGRH
+414 LM
-420 KYSWYYELNLSGSL
+420 YEAVGGMN
-434 QNFFK
+434 
-439 KDDTC
+439 
-444 YTTFQS
+444 
-450 TPL
+450 

>member
-26 ALPAQADA
+26 ALPAQAA

-53 VLTFYAKKAAGVAVE
+53 VLTFYAKAAAGVAVD
-68 DLSDEQLYAA
+68 DLSDEQFNAA
-78 DIDADGS
+78 DIDTDGS

-134 EIPDSYGD
+134 ALPDESGNA
-142 TTYSLI
+142 TYALI
-148 YIDQDDN
+148 YIDQDDI
-155 PELLVNAYSGG
+155 PELLMDSYAGG
-166 KLYTYKDDTGCSLVH
+166 KLYTYKEDTGCSLVH

-219 VGNSF
+219 VGDSF

-230 SMNNG
+230 SMDNG

-249 NSIQKS
+249 NSIEKS
-255 YTNSY
+255 YTDSY
-260 SSYDTYDFLNF
+260 SDYYKYNFLEF
-271 MDFLWD
+271 MSDILD
-277 LRTPDFNQLK
+277 GRTADFNQLK

-321 SSKAVQGI
+321 SSKTVQGI
-329 YYIYSNGWIEPA
+329 YYIDFDGYISEV
-341 RTNFSVD
+341 RTDFSVD
-348 LFSNANYVEYDG
+348 MFSNANYVEYDG

-381 VRGGWYHELNL
+381 VRDGWWNELNL
-392 SGSLQSFFKKDD
+392 SGSLQSFFKKDN
-404 TCYTTFQSTP
+404 TCYTTKSVFSAQYGHQYVDVP
-414 LREGRH
+414 LN
-420 KYSWYYELNLSGSL
+420 YD
-434 QNFFK
+434 
-439 KDDTC
+439 KDTQKFS
-444 YTTFQS
+444 YPES
-450 TPL
+450 

>member
-1 MKIRS
+1 MKICS

-26 ALPAQADA
+26 ALPAQAA

-53 VLTFYAKKAAGVAVE
+53 VLTFYAKKAAGVAVD
-68 DLSDEQLYAA
+68 DLSGEQFNAA
-78 DIDADGS
+78 DIDTDGS

-109 ADILPE
+109 EDILPE
-115 VPYVAPAWQTAYY
+115 IYGIPAWQTAYY

-134 EIPDSYGD
+134 AIPDESGNA
-142 TTYSLI
+142 TYALI
-148 YIDQDDN
+148 YIDQDDI
-155 PELLVNAYSGG
+155 PELLVDSYAGG
-166 KLYTYKDDTGCSLVH
+166 KLYTYKEDTGCSLVH
-181 SWSSGRN
+181 SWTSGRSN
-188 QAFSGYEENSGY
+188 GFCGYAEKTGY
-200 FYTYS
+200 FYTFGS
-205 SGGALIG
+205 SGAL
-212 SLEKQEL
+212 SSSMRKQEL

-224 VLRDRI
+224 VLRDSI
-230 SMNNG
+230 SMDNG

-249 NSIQKS
+249 NSIEKS
-255 YTNSY
+255 YKSSY
-260 SSYDTYDFLNF
+260 SSYNSYDFPGLMYLF
-271 MDFLWD
+271 CDC
-277 LRTPDFNQLK
+277 RTPNFSQLK

-295 VYAMEVADYN
+295 VYAMEVADYD

-315 LGEKNS
+315 LGKKNS
-321 SSKAVQGI
+321 SSKTVQGI
-329 YYIYSNGWIEPA
+329 YYISSDGCISEA
-341 RTNFSVD
+341 RTDFSVD

-381 VRGGWYHELNL
+381 VRDGWWNELNL

-404 TCYTTFQSTP
+404 ICYTTKSVFSAQYGHQYVDVP
-414 LREGRH
+414 LN
-420 KYSWYYELNLSGSL
+420 YD
-434 QNFFK
+434 
-439 KDDTC
+439 KDTQEFS
-444 YTTFQS
+444 YPES
-450 TPL
+450 

>member
-14 LIASG
+14 LITSG
-19 SILSFTT
+19 SVLPFTT
-26 ALPAQADA
+26 ALPAQAA
-34 FDLGDFDGN
+34 FDLGDFDRN

-53 VLTFYAKKAAGVAVE
+53 VLTFYAKKAAGVAVD
-68 DLSDEQLYAA
+68 DLSDEQFNAA
-78 DIDADGS
+78 DIDTDGS
-85 ISVQDAVYI
+85 ITVQDAVYI

-128 DLLLSG
+128 DLMLSG

-155 PELLVNAYSGG
+155 PELLVNAYSDG
-166 KLYTYKDDTGCSLVH
+166 KLYTYKEDTGCSLVH
-181 SWSSGRN
+181 SWPSGRSN
-188 QAFSGYEENSGY
+188 GFCGYAEKTGY
-200 FYTYS
+200 FYTGS
-205 SGGALIG
+205 SASAFIG
-212 SLEKQEL
+212 SVGKQEL
-219 VGNSF
+219 VGDSF
-224 VLRDRI
+224 ILRDSI
-230 SMNNG
+230 SFDNG
-235 TYQHNGVSCTKSQY
+235 NYKHNCVSCTKSQY
-249 NSIQKS
+249 NSIGKS
-255 YTNSY
+255 YKNSHTDY
-260 SSYDTYDFLNF
+260 YKCSFLEF
-271 MDFLWD
+271 MSDISD
-277 LRTPDFNQLK
+277 GRTADFNQLK

-295 VYAMEVADYN
+295 VYAMEVADYD

-321 SSKAVQGI
+321 SSKTVQGI
-329 YYIYSNGWIEPA
+329 YYITSYGYISEV
-341 RTNFSVD
+341 RTDFSVD

-376 TYLYD
+376 TYLFD
-381 VRGGWYHELNL
+381 VRDGWWNELNL

-404 TCYTTFQSTP
+404 TCYTTKSVFSAQYGHQYVDVP
-414 LREGRH
+414 LN
-420 KYSWYYELNLSGSL
+420 YD
-434 QNFFK
+434 
-439 KDDTC
+439 KDTQEFS
-444 YTTFQS
+444 YPES
-450 TPL
+450 

>member
-1 MKIRS
+1 MKICS
-6 MLAAACAC
+6 MLAAACTC

-19 SILSFTT
+19 SVLPFTT
-26 ALPAQADA
+26 ALPAQAA

-53 VLTFYAKKAAGVAVE
+53 VLTFYAKKAAGVAVD
-68 DLSDEQLYAA
+68 DLSDEQFNAA
-78 DIDADGS
+78 DIDTDGS
-85 ISVQDAVYI
+85 ITVQDAVYI

-115 VPYVAPAWQTAYY
+115 VPYVAPAWKTAYY

-134 EIPDSYGD
+134 ALSDESGNA
-142 TTYSLI
+142 TYSLI

-155 PELLVNAYSGG
+155 PELLMDSYAGG
-166 KLYTYKDDTGCSLVH
+166 KLYTYKEDTGCSLVH
-181 SWSSGRN
+181 SWASARSSG
-188 QAFSGYEENSGY
+188 FCGYAEGTGY
-200 FYTYS
+200 FYTFS
-205 SGGALIG
+205 SASAFIG
-212 SLEKQEL
+212 SMGKQEL
-219 VGNSF
+219 VGDSF

-230 SMNNG
+230 SMDNG

-249 NSIQKS
+249 NSIEKS
-255 YTNSY
+255 YTDSY
-260 SSYDTYDFLNF
+260 SDYYKYNFLEF
-271 MDFLWD
+271 MSDILD
-277 LRTPDFNQLK
+277 GRTADFNQLK

-295 VYAMEVADYN
+295 VYAMEVADYD

-321 SSKAVQGI
+321 SSKTVQGI
-329 YYIYSNGWIEPA
+329 YYISSDGYILEA
-341 RTNFSVD
+341 RTDFSVD
-348 LFSNANYVEYDG
+348 MFSNANYVEYDG

-381 VRGGWYHELNL
+381 VRDGWWNELNL

-404 TCYTTFQSTP
+404 TCYTTKSVFSAQYGHQYVDVP
-414 LREGRH
+414 LNYDKDTQEFS
-420 KYSWYYELNLSGSL
+420 YSES
-434 QNFFK
+434 
-439 KDDTC
+439 
-444 YTTFQS
+444 
-450 TPL
+450 

>member
-26 ALPAQADA
+26 ALPAQAA

-53 VLTFYAKKAAGVAVE
+53 VLTFYAKAAAGVAVD
-68 DLSDEQLYAA
+68 DLSDEQFNAA
-78 DIDADGS
+78 DIDTDGS

-134 EIPDSYGD
+134 ALPDESGNA
-142 TTYSLI
+142 TYALI
-148 YIDQDDN
+148 YIDQDDI
-155 PELLVNAYSGG
+155 PELLMDSYAGG
-166 KLYTYKDDTGCSLVH
+166 KLYTYKEDTGCSLVH
-181 SWSSGRN
+181 SWASGRSSG
-188 QAFSGYEENSGY
+188 FCGYAEGTGY
-200 FYTYS
+200 FYTFS
-205 SGGALIG
+205 SASAFIG
-212 SLEKQEL
+212 SMGKQEL
-219 VGNSF
+219 VGDSF

-230 SMNNG
+230 SMDNG

-249 NSIQKS
+249 NSIEKS
-255 YTNSY
+255 YTDSY
-260 SSYDTYDFLNF
+260 SDYYKYNFLEF
-271 MDFLWD
+271 MSDILD
-277 LRTPDFNQLK
+277 GRTADFNQLK

-295 VYAMEVADYN
+295 VYAMEVADYD

-321 SSKAVQGI
+321 SSKTVQGI
-329 YYIYSNGWIEPA
+329 YYISSDGYISEV
-341 RTNFSVD
+341 RTDFSVD
-348 LFSNANYVEYDG
+348 MFSNANYVEYDG

-381 VRGGWYHELNL
+381 VRDGWWNELNL

-404 TCYTTFQSTP
+404 TCYTTKSVFSAQYGHQYVDVP
-414 LREGRH
+414 LN
-420 KYSWYYELNLSGSL
+420 YD
-434 QNFFK
+434 
-439 KDDTC
+439 KDTQEFS
-444 YTTFQS
+444 YPES
-450 TPL
+450 

>member
-26 ALPAQADA
+26 ALPAQAA

-53 VLTFYAKKAAGVAVE
+53 VLTFYAKAAAGVSVD
-68 DLSDEQLYAA
+68 DLSDEQFNAA
-78 DIDADGS
+78 DIDTDGS

-115 VPYVAPAWQTAYY
+115 VYGAPAWKTAYY

-134 EIPDSYGD
+134 AIPDESGNA
-142 TTYSLI
+142 TYALI
-148 YIDQDDN
+148 YIDQDDI
-155 PELLVNAYSGG
+155 PELLMDSYAGG
-166 KLYTYKDDTGCSLVH
+166 KLYTYKEDTGCSLVH
-181 SWSSGRN
+181 SWASARSSG
-188 QAFSGYEENSGY
+188 FCGYAEGTGY
-200 FYTYS
+200 FYTFS
-205 SGGALIG
+205 SASAFIG
-212 SLEKQEL
+212 SMGKQEL
-219 VGNSF
+219 VGDSF

-230 SMNNG
+230 SMDNG

-249 NSIQKS
+249 NSIEKS
-255 YTNSY
+255 YTDSY
-260 SSYDTYDFLNF
+260 SDYYKYNFLEF
-271 MDFLWD
+271 MSDISD
-277 LRTPDFNQLK
+277 GRTPDFNQLK

-295 VYAMEVADYN
+295 VYAMEVTDYD

-315 LGEKNS
+315 LGKKNS
-321 SSKAVQGI
+321 SSKTVQGI
-329 YYIYSNGWIEPA
+329 YYISSDGYISEV
-341 RTNFSVD
+341 RTDFSVD
-348 LFSNANYVEYDG
+348 MFSNANYVEYDG

-381 VRGGWYHELNL
+381 VRNGW
-392 SGSLQSFFKKDD
+392 
-404 TCYTTFQSTP
+404 
-414 LREGRH
+414 
-420 KYSWYYELNLSGSL
+420 
-434 QNFFK
+434 
-439 KDDTC
+439 
-444 YTTFQS
+444 
-450 TPL
+450 

>member
-14 LIASG
+14 LITSG

-53 VLTFYAKKAAGVAVE
+53 VLTFYAKKAAGVAVD
-68 DLSDEQLYAA
+68 DLSGEQFNAA
-78 DIDADGS
+78 DIDTDGS

-115 VPYVAPAWQTAYY
+115 VYGAPAWQTAYY

-134 EIPDSYGD
+134 ALPDESGNA
-142 TTYSLI
+142 TYSLI
-148 YIDQDDN
+148 YIDQDDI
-155 PELLVNAYSGG
+155 PELLVDSYAGG
-166 KLYTYKDDTGCSLVH
+166 KLYTYKEDTGCSLVH
-181 SWSSGRN
+181 SWASARSNG
-188 QAFSGYEENSGY
+188 FCGYAEGTGY
-200 FYTYS
+200 FYTFGS
-205 SGGALIG
+205 SGAL
-212 SLEKQEL
+212 SSSMRKQEL

-224 VLRDRI
+224 VLRDSI
-230 SMNNG
+230 SMDNG

-249 NSIQKS
+249 NSIEKS
-255 YTNSY
+255 YKNSY
-260 SSYDTYDFLNF
+260 TDYYKYSFLEF
-271 MDFLWD
+271 MSDISD
-277 LRTPDFNQLK
+277 RRTADFNQLK

-295 VYAMEVADYN
+295 VYAMEVADYD

-315 LGEKNS
+315 LGKKNS
-321 SSKAVQGI
+321 SSKTVQGI
-329 YYIYSNGWIEPA
+329 YYISSDGYILEA
-341 RTNFSVD
+341 RTDFSVD

-376 TYLYD
+376 TYLFD
-381 VRGGWYHELNL
+381 VRDGWWNELNL

-404 TCYTTFQSTP
+404 TCYTTKSVFSAQYGHQYVDVP
-414 LREGRH
+414 LN
-420 KYSWYYELNLSGSL
+420 YD
-434 QNFFK
+434 
-439 KDDTC
+439 KDTQEFS
-444 YTTFQS
+444 YPES
-450 TPL
+450 

>member
-26 ALPAQADA
+26 ALPAQAA

-53 VLTFYAKKAAGVAVE
+53 VLTFYAKKAAGVAVD
-68 DLSDEQLYAA
+68 DLSDEQFNAA
-78 DIDADGS
+78 DIDTDGS
-85 ISVQDAVYI
+85 ITVQDAVYI

-115 VPYVAPAWQTAYY
+115 VYGIPAWQTAYY

-134 EIPDSYGD
+134 AIPDESGNA
-142 TTYSLI
+142 TYALI

-155 PELLVNAYSGG
+155 PELLVNAYSDG
-166 KLYTYKDDTGCSLVH
+166 KLYTYKEDTGCSLVH
-181 SWSSGRN
+181 SWPSGRSN
-188 QAFSGYEENSGY
+188 GFCGYAEKTGY
-200 FYTYS
+200 FYTGS
-205 SGGALIG
+205 SASAFIG
-212 SLEKQEL
+212 SMGKQEL
-219 VGNSF
+219 VGDSF
-224 VLRDRI
+224 ILRDSI
-230 SMNNG
+230 SFDNG
-235 TYQHNGVSCTKSQY
+235 NYKHNGVSCTKSQY
-249 NSIQKS
+249 NSIGKS
-255 YTNSY
+255 YKNSY
-260 SSYDTYDFLNF
+260 TDYYKCSFLEF
-271 MDFLWD
+271 MSDISD
-277 LRTPDFNQLK
+277 GRTADFNQLK

-295 VYAMEVADYN
+295 VYAMEVADYD

-315 LGEKNS
+315 LGKKNS
-321 SSKAVQGI
+321 SSKTIQGI
-329 YYIYSNGWIEPA
+329 YYIDFDGYISEV
-341 RTNFSVD
+341 RTDFSVD

-376 TYLYD
+376 TYLFD
-381 VRGGWYHELNL
+381 VRDGWWNELNL

-404 TCYTTFQSTP
+404 TCYTTKSVFSAQYGHQYVDVP
-414 LREGRH
+414 LN
-420 KYSWYYELNLSGSL
+420 YD
-434 QNFFK
+434 
-439 KDDTC
+439 KDTQEFS
-444 YTTFQS
+444 YPES
-450 TPL
+450 